1 MAEPEKDKELKAIA
15 EQIEKR
21 KDIYEKALEKLDRF
35 SDIGPDFYEFE
46 INR

>member
-1 MAEPEKDKELKAIA
+1 MAEAEKDDKLKAIA

-21 KDIYEKALEKLDRF
+21 KDVYEKALEKLDRF
-35 SDIGPDFYEFE
+35 SDIGPEFYEFE